1 MSYFMPSLLVAA
13 TFETARNRGL
23 AWLHTSQK
31 GDGAWESNGGL
42 KVQASTAVLDA
53 FMSFGIRTGETFT
66 FGSAFVENARPAST
80 DARARQLATLF
91 ASGRQVDALN
101 VALIGA
107 AAGTRNAWG
116 ALPGYSSG
124 VLDTALASSTL
135 AMTAPSYVTPAVASV
150 LACEVIGPAQDAEG
164 GWAFAATPQKN
175 LVRPSSSDIVP
186 TAYAVLALRALSS
199 KVSDCPALELSVSD
213 LIDRGIAYLRSK
225 SYLSDGGAGDANSP
239 LDKIYRI
246 SNIVD
251 SALAARAIAAVDP
264 GSPTVS
270 ALRTYLMTAQKA
282 NGSWGDDPFCTA
294 LALQAFEPVVLASS
308 DGDGIPDDVKPYLG
322 LDVGTPYRGLL
333 SGNGAGVV
341 GVNRARILAMNAPLG
356 VPFGYAMDDGSV
368 AGRVF
373 SLVSGGLP
381 DGLQLSGQ
389 GDITGTPTVAGNFN
403 FVVRIQVAA
412 QPDSNDQV
420 GISVAPVSTA
430 TSIVLVADR
439 LASNAMTPVNFTATV
454 TGNNPAGRVHFFD
467 GDTAIGESW
476 LFIGDPKLSATTGV
490 FSFSTLL
497 RGGFPWVR
505 AEYGGN
511 ETNQGSVSNLVRQVV
526 HPKAA
531 ALIGI
536 VLY

>member
-1 MSYFMPSLLVAA
+1 MEIS
-13 TFETARNRGL
+13 RNKGL
-23 AWLHTSQK
+23 AWLYSSQK
-31 GDGAWESNGGL
+31 GDGSWESNGGL
-42 KVQASTAVLDA
+42 KVQASTAALDA
-53 FMSFGIRTGETFT
+53 FMNFGIRSGETFA

-91 ASGRQVDALN
+91 ASGRQVDAFN
-101 VALIGA
+101 AALIGA
-107 AAGTRNAWG
+107 AAGTRKAWG
-116 ALPGYSSG
+116 ALPGYSAG

-135 AMTAPSYVTPAVASV
+135 AATAPGYITPAVASV

-164 GWAFAATPQKN
+164 GWAFAATPQMN

-199 KVSDCPALELSVSD
+199 KVSNCPALGVSVST
-213 LIDRGIAYLRSK
+213 LIDRGITYLKSK
-225 SYLSDGGAGDANSP
+225 SYLPDGGAGDANSP
-239 LDKIYRI
+239 LDKSYRV

-251 SALAARAIAAVDP
+251 SALAARAIASVYPEDAA
-264 GSPTVS
+264 VS
-270 ALRTYLMTAQKA
+270 ALRTYLIASQEQT
-282 NGSWGDDPFCTA
+282 NGSWGNDPFCTA
-294 LALQAFEPVVLASS
+294 LAVQAFAPVALVSS

-322 LDVGTPYRGLL
+322 LVVGMPFRDLL
-333 SGNGAGVV
+333 SGNGMGVE
-341 GVNRARILAMNAPLG
+341 GVTQTRVLAMNVPLG
-356 VPFGYAMDDGSV
+356 VSFDYALDDGSV

-373 SLVSGGLP
+373 SLVSGSLP

-389 GDITGTPTVAGNFN
+389 GNIAGIPTVAGNFN
-403 FVVRIQVAA
+403 FVVRVQAAA
-412 QPDSNDQV
+412 QPDRNDQV
-420 GISVAPVSTA
+420 SISAAPVSTA

-439 LASNAMTPVNFTATV
+439 LSSNATTPVSFTATV
-454 TGNNPAGRVHFFD
+454 AGNSPAGRVQFFD

-476 LFIGDPKLSATTGV
+476 LFIGDPRLSATAGV
-490 FSFSTLL
+490 FSFSALL
-497 RGGFPWVR
+497 RGGFPWIR

-511 ETNQGSVSNLVRQVV
+511 ESNQGSVSALVRQVV